1 MELILIRHGLP
12 KKVVARPDGPADPEL
27 SSEGHDQAAATGAWL
42 KERQI
47 DRLYSSPMR
56 RAIQT
61 AEPLSRHLGLE
72 IEIRDGVAEFDKDH
86 HTYVPVE
93 EFTREDFER
102 VQKMM
107 DGSDGG
113 GFPAFSKLVIAEL
126 TGIVDENAG
135 KRVAVACH
143 GGVVNVWMAH
153 VLGLEPRVF
162 FIPDY
167 GSVNRF
173 MIARNGAKS
182 LLSLNEAAPSI

>member
-12 KKVVARPDGPADPEL
+12 EKVVARQDGPADPEL
-27 SSEGHDQAAATGAWL
+27 SPQGHDQAAATAAWL
-42 KERQI
+42 RDRQI

-61 AEPLSRHLGLE
+61 AEPLSQLLNLD
-72 IEIRDGVAEFDKDH
+72 IEIREGVAEFDRDH

-102 VQKMM
+102 VQAMM

-113 GFPAFSKLVIAEL
+113 GLPAFSRMVIDAL
-126 TGIVDENAG
+126 TAIVAENAG

-143 GGVVNVWMAH
+143 GGVVNMWASH
-153 VLGLEPRVF
+153 VMGVEPRIF
-162 FIPDY
+162 FVPDY
-167 GSVNRF
+167 ASVSRF

-182 LLSLNEAAPSI
+182 LLSLNEAAP